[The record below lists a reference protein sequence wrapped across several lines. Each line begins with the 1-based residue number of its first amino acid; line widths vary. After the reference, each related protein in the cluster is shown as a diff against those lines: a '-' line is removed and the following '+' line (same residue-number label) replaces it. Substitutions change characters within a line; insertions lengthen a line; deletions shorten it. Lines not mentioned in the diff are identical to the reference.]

1 MRELE
6 REKCVRENVVG
17 AQCEGILKLERERE
31 RERER
36 EEEVEDS
43 FLVELSTQVWKQR
56 FLFVLSLSL
65 SDCR

>member
-31 RERER
+31 RGRGR
-36 EEEVEDS
+36 RQLPCGTVDS
-43 FLVELSTQVWKQR
+43 SLETKI
-56 FLFVLSLSL
+56 FVCPFSLSL
-65 SDCR
+65 

>member
-31 RERER
+31 RERGR
-36 EEEVEDS
+36 GRRQLPCGTVDS
-43 FLVELSTQVWKQR
+43 SLETKI
-56 FLFVLSLSL
+56 FVCPFSLSL
-65 SDCR
+65 

>member
-31 RERER
+31 REERVRER
-36 EEEVEDS
+36 ER
-43 FLVELSTQVWKQR
+43 KR
-56 FLFVLSLSL
+56 
-65 SDCR
+65 

>member
-31 RERER
+31 RERRER
-36 EEEVEDS
+36 ERRERERER
-43 FLVELSTQVWKQR
+43 EKAE
-56 FLFVLSLSL
+56 
-65 SDCR
+65 